1 MIVEFDKSFLKSLEK
16 NNDKMLLLRIEKVI
30 SRLEKSSSITERTN
44 IKKLSGFKGYYR
56 YRLGAYWIGGIE
68 LISDNI
74 IRLILVEHRKY
85 IHDSF
90 P

>member
-16 NNDKMLLLRIEKVI
+16 NNDKMLLLRIKKVI

-56 YRLGAYWIGGIE
+56 YRLGAY
-68 LISDNI
+68 
-74 IRLILVEHRKY
+74 
-85 IHDSF
+85 
-90 P
+90 

>member
-56 YRLGAYWIGGIE
+56 YRLGAYRIGIE

>member
-16 NNDKMLLLRIEKVI
+16 INDKLLLLRIEKTI
-30 SRLEKSSSITERTN
+30 SKLEKSSSITE
-44 IKKLSGFKGYYR
+44 IPSLKKLSGFKGYYR
-56 YRLGAYWIGGIE
+56 YRLGAYRIGIE

-74 IRLILVEHRKY
+74 IRLILVEHRKDIY
-85 IHDSF
+85 DSF